1 MRAYFWI
8 AASVLASASAVEPQ
22 VPLEIQIAAFAYA
35 AVKDPFNLIDCL
47 QVDGADP
54 PSEVL
59 SKLVTRIPNVVPGSE
74 CERNMKRGSFHRTTD
89 RDAFSIMLAHYQR
102 IDDAHAKISLVT
114 YGRPMSHEG
123 STLLLEATE
132 HGWVVSGSEQQ
143 MWRE

>member
-1 MRAYFWI
+1 MRAYLWI
-8 AASVLASASAVEPQ
+8 AASVMASASAAEPQ
-22 VPLEIQIAAFAYA
+22 VPPEIQIAAFAYA
-35 AVKDPFNLIDCL
+35 AVKESFNLADCL

-54 PSEVL
+54 PREVL
-59 SKLVTRIPNVVPGSE
+59 SKLATRVPNVVPGSE
-74 CERNMKRGSFHRTTD
+74 CEQNIERGSFHRATG

-114 YGRPMSHEG
+114 YSRRMSHEG

-132 HGWVVSGSEQQ
+132 HGWVVSGSEQP